1 MWDVKQTEEFQLW
14 FEDLDAAAKE
24 DIFASVR
31 VLSEIGPSLGRP
43 RVDTIKLSRHKNMK
57 ELRVQ
62 SRGRPFRIMFAF
74 DPSRSAILLI
84 GGNKQGN
91 KRFYEL
97 IISLA
102 YRLYDRYLRISFKL
116 KKKHRSIPNSFPQPE
131 KL

>member
-43 RVDTIKLSRHKNMK
+43 RVDTVKLSRHKNIK

-97 IISLA
+97 IIPLA
-102 YRLYDRYLRISFKL
+102 DRLYDRYLRSSL
-116 KKKHRSIPNSFPQPE
+116 K
-131 KL
+131 